1 MLSRVVRTLIC
12 LLSLTKFPRVS
23 CTRLDTGLK
32 AVGTFGGR
40 GAVAS
45 AAGLHCMHSIRG
57 LKTLPTFVFQALLT
71 ISLVEYTPKRSSNS

>member
-1 MLSRVVRTLIC
+1 MISRVVRTLIC

-32 AVGTFGGR
+32 AVRGTFGGR

-45 AAGLHCMHSIRG
+45 AAGLHCMYSEGG
-57 LKTLPTFVFQALLT
+57 LSTCQFLFSRRSLL
-71 ISLVEYTPKRSSNS
+71 